1 MASVI
6 PKFVTLK
13 LSNVGPKPSDK
24 AVIVESVSIRPEYD
38 KTSRK
43 AIPDSVDGFNL
54 TFFALRSGSQTVK
67 LPKEVEPQIKK
78 IQEALAQDAIV
89 SVSFGTPSTFRARF
103 YAMESG
109 GRVIQGITANAE
121 KLEIVSIEQ
130 PDLDDLDDLDV

>member
-1 MASVI
+1 MSSLKNLMEEKIMASVI

-13 LSNVGPKPSDK
+13 LSNVAPKPSDK

-78 IQEALAQDAIV
+78 NSR
-89 SVSFGTPSTFRARF
+89 SVGTRCNCFCIIRHTFHVPCSILRYGIRRSS
-103 YAMESG
+103 YSG
-109 GRVIQGITANAE
+109 NHSKRRKT
-121 KLEIVSIEQ
+121 
-130 PDLDDLDDLDV
+130 